1 MQQILKPSANTGKH
15 MILIKLGGSVITDKA
30 QYRNFNKE
38 RVSRLCSEI
47 KNSGQKVLVVLGA
60 GSFGHVLS
68 KQHNLHNGFVSAD
81 QIPAAAMVQYDVRDL
96 SQMVVKE
103 LIDAGIPA
111 VSVPPGSCFVMDN
124 GQLIANDTEAI
135 ERLYALGIMPVMA
148 GDLVV
153 DRTKGFG
160 ICSGDQLTEILAELF
175 DIHKIVFVSDI
186 DGLYTADPKSDK
198 KAKLFGSVC
207 TETLKNIKSESN
219 IDDVTGGIR
228 SKMEAMLRMSTAD
241 RDCVLLNGTV
251 EGRLGALLR
260 GEAVTCTVA
269 KGGIQ

>member
-1 MQQILKPSANTGKH
+1 MLKPSVNTGIH
-15 MILIKLGGSVITDKA
+15 MILIKLGGSVITDKT
-30 QYRNFNKE
+30 QYRKFNKE

-68 KQHNLHNGFVSAD
+68 KQYELQNGLRSD
-81 QIPAAAMVQYDVRDL
+81 EQIPVAAMVQYDVRDL
-96 SQMVVKE
+96 GQMVIKE
-103 LIDAGIPA
+103 MLDAGIPA
-111 VSVPPGSCFVMDN
+111 VSVPPGSCFVMEN
-124 GQLIANDTEAI
+124 GKLIATDTEAI
-135 ERLYALGIMPVMA
+135 RRLCDLGIMPVTF
-148 GDLVV
+148 GDLVI

-160 ICSGDQLTEILAELF
+160 ICSGDQLTEIFAELF
-175 DIHKIVFVSDI
+175 DVHKVVFVSDI
-186 DGLYTADPKSDK
+186 DGLYTADPKSNK
-198 KAKLFGSVC
+198 KARLFGSVDV
-207 TETLKNIKSESN
+207 ETLKNIKSESN

-228 SKMEAMLRMSTAD
+228 SKMEAMLRISTVD

-260 GEAVTCTVA
+260 GETVTCTVA